1 MASKF
6 LNVCISLTVLLF
18 FFACQHKS
26 KVLANN
32 FNYKAFKDSIVKQ
45 KETTDDTINIFDNKS
60 FIPSADSL
68 NAFIIEI
75 DTLLHEDARL
85 LLQEDSLKKTLNY
98 KEKFTQNDK
107 ASLQLNIIS
116 LDSFLKNKNSTPL
129 PDCKGKDCTV
139 FAEIDKSSQTLYL
152 FIAGELIDS
161 FRVST
166 GIKKRETPNLDLSP
180 HGPILMKY
188 TSKKFPG
195 GNYNHLGNMPYA
207 VFLRGGY
214 AIHGTTT
221 GNFSKLGTRASHG
234 CIRLHPDNAKVFYEL
249 VKLAGLSQTWVSIKD
264 SLE

>member
-6 LNVCISLTVLLF
+6 LNICIFLTVLLF
-18 FFACQHKS
+18 FFACQHKR
-26 KVLANN
+26 KALANN
-32 FNYKAFKDSIVKQ
+32 FNYKVFKDSINRQ
-45 KETTDDTINIFDNKS
+45 TETTDDTINIFDNKN
-60 FIPSADSL
+60 FIPSADSV
-68 NAFIIEI
+68 NSFIIEI
-75 DTLLHEDARL
+75 DTVLHEDLRL
-85 LLQEDSLKKTLNY
+85 LLQEDSLY
-98 KEKFTQNDK
+98 KNVNNKAKFTENDK
-107 ASLQLNIIS
+107 EGLKLNIIS
-116 LDSFLKNKNSTPL
+116 LDSFLINKNITPL
-129 PDCKGKDCTV
+129 PDCKGKDCTI

-152 FIAGELIDS
+152 FIAGELTDS
-161 FRVST
+161 FKVST
-166 GIKKRETPNLDLSP
+166 GIRKRETPNLDLSP
-180 HGPILMKY
+180 KGPILMKY

-221 GNFSKLGTRASHG
+221 GNFPKLGTRASHG

>member
-1 MASKF
+1 MLIRVIKITLSLLVF
-6 LNVCISLTVLLF
+6 LLLF
-18 FFACQHKS
+18 ACKS
-26 KVLANN
+26 KRKAFANN
-32 FNYKAFKDSIVKQ
+32 FNYKVFKDSIVKQ
-45 KETTDDTINIFDNKS
+45 KETTEDTINIFDNKNY
-60 FIPSADSL
+60 IPSADSV

-75 DTLLHEDARL
+75 DTVLHEDAKL

-107 ASLQLNIIS
+107 VGLQLNIIS
-116 LDSFLKNKNSTPL
+116 LDSFLKGKNIESVS
-129 PDCKGKDCTV
+129 DCKGKDCTV

-152 FIAGELIDS
+152 FIAGELTDS
-161 FRVST
+161 FKVST
-166 GIKKRETPNLDLSP
+166 GIRKRETPNMDLSP
-180 HGPILMKY
+180 RGPILMKY

-234 CIRLHPDNAKVFYEL
+234 CVRLHPDNAKVFYEL

>member
-1 MASKF
+1 MFIRVIKIT
-6 LNVCISLTVLLF
+6 LSLLVFLLF
-18 FFACQHKS
+18 FACKS
-26 KVLANN
+26 KRKVFANN
-32 FNYKAFKDSIVKQ
+32 FNYKVFKDSIVNQ
-45 KETTDDTINIFDNKS
+45 KETTDDTINIFDNKN

-75 DTLLHEDARL
+75 DTVLHEDLRL
-85 LLQEDSLKKTLNY
+85 LLQEDSIYKNVNN
-98 KEKFTQNDK
+98 KEKFTENDK
-107 ASLQLNIIS
+107 EGLKLNIIS
-116 LDSFLKNKNSTPL
+116 LDSFLINKNSKPL

-152 FIAGELIDS
+152 FIAGELTDS
-161 FRVST
+161 FKVST

-180 HGPILMKY
+180 RGPILMKY